1 MGTLK
6 LSDGIAHRKG
16 GSKGF
21 ARTGS
26 RNQQCALSPI
36 ASECFKPSEKSLLH
50 GIGLRAARLNRW
62 LSIDCCLAGF
72 ELSSAELTI
81 FLLIRFHFQRCI
93 AGCGIGPKRIKFGED
108 RLSELTSFAGND
120 ARVPFAVGRERRE
133 RQIGT
138 ADDDPQKIIGAVKD
152 IAFGVKPCRPLR
164 AKNSNL

>member
-1 MGTLK
+1 M
-6 LSDGIAHRKG
+6 SDCIAHREG

-36 ASECFKPSEKSLLH
+36 ASEGFKPSEKSLLH

-62 LSIDCCLAGF
+62 LSIDRSLAGF

-81 FLLIRFHFQRCI
+81 FPLIRFHFQRSI

-120 ARVPFAVGRERRE
+120 ARISFAVGRERRE

-164 AKNSNL
+164 AKNSDL